1 MRGGTVDEDAPMSVW
16 SHVDYLV
23 VNTKAGINSLIQ
35 KRRSSEPQYPAQKGA
50 FSLDDSYSDRYVA
63 VARIIV
69 TNQMQHS

>member
-23 VNTKAGINSLIQ
+23 VNTKAGSNSLIQ
-35 KRRSSEPQYPAQKGA
+35 KRRSSELPYPAQKGA

-63 VARIIV
+63 VPALL
-69 TNQMQHS
+69 